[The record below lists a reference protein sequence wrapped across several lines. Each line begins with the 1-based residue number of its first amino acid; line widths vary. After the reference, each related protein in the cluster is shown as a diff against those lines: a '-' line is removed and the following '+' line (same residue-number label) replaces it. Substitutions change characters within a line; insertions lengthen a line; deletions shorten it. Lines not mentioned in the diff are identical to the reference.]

1 MSREIILRGETPGDA
16 TSGVVSLS
24 SDIFHSSVSYFR
36 LPKGM
41 KALISFKKVSGEGE
55 TLFTLEYSNDVTVDT
70 PTWNAIE
77 REMLASKGELAI
89 EGVAIILH
97 SLSGKE
103 GMRVTFSQ
111 PTAVKAYVELG
122 VELKNE

>member
-1 MSREIILRGETPGDA
+1 VSREIILRGETPGDA